1 MPVTSSAKKK
11 LKQDNKRH
19 QINLAAKNAVK
30 NAVKKFRQKPSPKL
44 LTEAYSKLD
53 LSSKKNIYHANKVA
67 RMKSALAK
75 LLNAKKTSPKP
86 KKS

>member
-30 NAVKKFRQKPSPKL
+30 NAVKKFRQSLTFPVKKIFTTPTKL
-44 LTEAYSKLD
+44 PE
-53 LSSKKNIYHANKVA
+53 
-67 RMKSALAK
+67 
-75 LLNAKKTSPKP
+75 
-86 KKS
+86 